1 MLSVIIAEKPSVA
14 RNIAD
19 AVNSKNRRDG
29 YFEGE
34 NYLITWAFGHLLELY
49 DSKDYDEKMTSWR
62 MDNYPFVPEKFM
74 YKVKSESGN
83 RDKVDEGAKKQL
95 DIISSL
101 INRNDVESVIS
112 ATDYDRE
119 GQIIGDIILDYLK
132 VEKPIKRLLLNEWTP
147 DEVNGGLSKT
157 IDNTAM
163 SNLKDAGICRQF
175 ADWII
180 GINLTSV
187 TTLKYQRGSG
197 KPLNIGRVLL
207 PTLKIVYDRDKEIEE
222 FVPEEFHRLLV
233 NFKTDK
239 SEVLDSTYRIK
250 NNEKFENKKILE
262 EVLEKIKGHKAR
274 VSDKLVDTKKEY
286 APALFNLSNLQGY
299 VTSKEKGWTSDKVL
313 KVAQELYEKKLI
325 TYPRTSSIA
334 LDESLVEK
342 TKKVL
347 NVHKRNFKYEDEIKF
362 TTSKRVFDNKKVE
375 SHSAIIPTYI
385 VAKSLSKDEQAVYS
399 AVRNRFLMQFMP
411 IAEYEEAVVT
421 IDFMNLK
428 LEGSFVTKGRIQLV
442 SGWKKIENIKSKDK
456 VLPMLEIGQELE
468 NTKNKIETKGT
479 KPPKKHNEKT
489 LLKIMETCGKRIK
502 QDKIKEKEVFSEEDS
517 SEDMNEEH
525 DDEMINAILSG
536 FSIGTPATR
545 AETIKKLK
553 QVGYLDA
560 KGKSLYVTDMGR
572 RLVELYP
579 IKELFDL
586 EYTGRLE
593 KTLSEIEKG
602 NFTRE
607 KFLNII
613 SEFTVKSVNLIK
625 KDKYH
630 VINELESTRNEG
642 KEVLGKCPNC
652 GSDVFEG
659 EKGYGC
665 SNWQSGCKFVIWKN
679 DKFLISL
686 RVKATKGT
694 VRKLLAEKRVFSSS
708 LVSKKGNKFSA
719 YLSYEKNDDNDYFSW
734 KLDFR

>member
-1 MLSVIIAEKPSVA
+1 A
-14 RNIAD
+14 
-19 AVNSKNRRDG
+19 
-29 YFEGE
+29 
-34 NYLITWAFGHLLELY
+34 
-49 DSKDYDEKMTSWR
+49 
-62 MDNYPFVPEKFM
+62 
-74 YKVKSESGN
+74 
-83 RDKVDEGAKKQL
+83 
-95 DIISSL
+95 SL
-101 INRNDVESVIS
+101 INRADVESVIS

-119 GQIIGDIILDYLK
+119 GQIIGDIILDFLN
-132 VEKPIKRLLLNEWTP
+132 VEKPIERLLLNEWTP
-147 DEVNGGLSKT
+147 DEVNGGLAKT
-157 IDNTAM
+157 IDNTTM

-222 FVPEEFHRLLV
+222 FVPEEFHRLLAD
-233 NFKTDK
+233 FKTEA
-239 SEVLDSTYRIK
+239 SESVDSTYRIE
-250 NNEKFENKKILE
+250 NNEKFDDKKILE
-262 EVLEKIKGHKAR
+262 DVLEKVKGHKAK
-274 VSDKLVDTKKEY
+274 VSDKLVETKKEY

-299 VTSKEKGWTSDKVL
+299 VTSKENGWTSDKVL
-313 KVAQELYEKKLI
+313 KVAQELYEKKII
-325 TYPRTSSIA
+325 TYPRTSSVA

-347 NVHKRNFKYEDEIKF
+347 NVHKKNFKYEDEIKF
-362 TTSKRVFDNKKVE
+362 TSSKRVFDNKKVE
-375 SHSAIIPTYI
+375 SHSAIIPTYM
-385 VAKSLSKDEQAVYS
+385 VAKSLSKDEQVVYN

-411 IAEYEEAVVT
+411 IAEYEEAMVT
-421 IDFMNLK
+421 IDFIDVP
-428 LEGSFVTKGRIQLV
+428 LEGSFITKGRIQLV
-442 SGWKKIENIKSKDK
+442 SGWKKIENIQSKDK
-456 VLPMLEIGQELE
+456 ILPNIEVNQELE

-517 SEDMNEEH
+517 SDEMNEEH
-525 DDEMINAILSG
+525 DDEMIDSILSG

-560 KGKSLYVTDMGR
+560 KGKNLYVTDMGR

-607 KFLNII
+607 KFLGII
-613 SEFTVKSVNLIK
+613 SDFTVKSVDLIK
-625 KDKYH
+625 NDKYH
-630 VINELESTRNEG
+630 VINELESNRNEG
-642 KEVLGKCPNC
+642 KEILGKCPNC

-659 EKGYGC
+659 EKGFG
-665 SNWQSGCKFVIWKN
+665 
-679 DKFLISL
+679 
-686 RVKATKGT
+686 
-694 VRKLLAEKRVFSSS
+694 
-708 LVSKKGNKFSA
+708 
-719 YLSYEKNDDNDYFSW
+719 
-734 KLDFR
+734 

>member
-62 MDNYPFVPEKFM
+62 MDNYPFVPEEFM
-74 YKVKSESGN
+74 YKVKSENGN

-101 INRNDVESVIS
+101 INRSDVESVIS

-119 GQIIGDIILDYLK
+119 GQIIGDIILDFLK

-147 DEVNGGLSKT
+147 DEVNGGLAKT
-157 IDNTAM
+157 IDNTGM

-222 FVPEEFHRLLV
+222 FIPEEFHRLLV
-233 NFKTDK
+233 NFKTEA
-239 SEVLDSTYRIK
+239 SEDVDSTYRIK
-250 NNEKFENKKILE
+250 NNEKFDDKKILE
-262 EVLEKIKGHKAR
+262 DVLEKIKGHKAK
-274 VSDKLVDTKKEY
+274 VSDKLVETKKEY

-325 TYPRTSSIA
+325 TYPRTSSVA

-347 NVHKRNFKYEDEIKF
+347 GVHKRNFKYEDEIKF
-362 TTSKRVFDNKKVE
+362 TSSKRVFDNKKVE

-385 VAKSLSKDEQAVYS
+385 VAKSLSKDEQAVYN

-421 IDFMNLK
+421 IDFIDVP
-428 LEGSFVTKGRIQLV
+428 LEGNFVTKGRIQLV
-442 SGWKKIENIKSKDK
+442 SGWKKIENIQSKDK
-456 VLPMLEIGQELE
+456 ILPKIEIGQILD

-489 LLKIMETCGKRIK
+489 LLKIMETCGKRMK
-502 QDKIKEKEVFSEEDS
+502 QDKIKAKEVFSEEDS
-517 SEDMNEEH
+517 SDEMSEEH

-560 KGKSLYVTDMGR
+560 KGKSLYVTAMGR

-613 SEFTVKSVNLIK
+613 SEFTVKSVDLIK

-630 VINELESTRNEG
+630 VINELKSDRYEG
-642 KEVLGKCPNC
+642 KEILGKCPNC

-659 EKGYGC
+659 EKGFGC
-665 SNWQSGCKFVIWKN
+665 SNWQSGCKFIIWKN
-679 DKFLISL
+679 DKFLSSL

-694 VRKLLAEKRVFSSS
+694 VKKLLEEKRVFSSS
-708 LVSKKGNKFSA
+708 LTSKKGNKFSA
-719 YLSYEKNDDNDYFSW
+719 YLSYEKNEDNDYFSW
-734 KLDFR
+734 KLDFK

>member
-14 RNIAD
+14 KNIAD

-34 NYLITWAFGHLLELY
+34 KYLITWAFGHLLELY

-62 MDNYPFVPEKFM
+62 MENYPFVPDNFM
-74 YKVKSESGN
+74 YKIKSENGN
-83 RDKVDEGAKKQL
+83 RDKIDDGAKKQL
-95 DIISSL
+95 DIIASL
-101 INRNDVESVIS
+101 INRSDVESVIS

-119 GQIIGDIILDYLK
+119 GQIIGDIILDFLN

-147 DEVNGGLSKT
+147 DEVSGGLAKV
-157 IDNTAM
+157 IDNKSM

-222 FVPEEFHRLLV
+222 FVPEELHRLLA
-233 NFKTDK
+233 NFNTD
-239 SEVLDSTYRIK
+239 SGEELESTYRIE
-250 NNEKFENKKILE
+250 NNEKFKDKSILE
-262 EVLEKIKGHKAR
+262 EVLNQIKGKEAK
-274 VSDKLVDTKKEY
+274 VSDKLVETKKEY
-286 APALFNLSNLQGY
+286 APSLFNLSNLQGY

-313 KVAQELYEKKLI
+313 KVAQSLYEKKLI
-325 TYPRTSSIA
+325 TYPRTSSVA
-334 LDESLVEK
+334 LDESLIEK
-342 TKKVL
+342 TNKVL
-347 NVHKRNFKYEDEIKF
+347 NVHKQNFKYQDEIKF
-362 TTSKRVFDNKKVE
+362 TKSKRVFDNSKVE

-385 VAKSLSKDEQAVYS
+385 LAKTLSSDEKVVYN

-411 IAEYEEAVVT
+411 IAEYEEAIIT
-421 IDFMNLK
+421 IDFVNTL
-428 LEGSFVTKGRIQLV
+428 LEGNFIAKGRIQLV
-442 SGWKKIENIKSKDK
+442 SGWKKVENINSKDK
-456 VLPMLEIGQELE
+456 ILPNVEINQILK

-479 KPPKKHNEKT
+479 RPPKKHNEKT
-489 LLKIMETCGKRIK
+489 LLKIMETCGKRMK
-502 QDKIKEKEVFSEEDS
+502 QEIMKDEEIFSDDDS
-517 SEDMNEEH
+517 SDDINEEH
-525 DDEMINAILSG
+525 DDEMINSILSG

-560 KGKSLYVTDMGR
+560 KGKNLYVTDMGR

-607 KFLNII
+607 KFLEII
-613 SEFTVKSVNLIK
+613 SDFTVKAVELIK
-625 KDKYH
+625 KDEYH
-630 VINELESTRNEG
+630 VINELESTLT
-642 KEVLGKCPNC
+642 KEREILGKCPNC

-659 EKGYGC
+659 EKGFGC
-665 SNWQSGCKFVIWKN
+665 SNWKSGCKFIIWKD
-679 DKFLISL
+679 DKFLRSL
-686 RVKATKGT
+686 KVKATKGT
-694 VRKLLAEKRVFSSS
+694 VKKLLEEKKVFSNS
-708 LVSKKGNKFSA
+708 LTSKKGNKFSA
-719 YLSYEKNDDNDYFSW
+719 FLSYEKNEDNDYYSW
-734 KLDFR
+734 KLEFK

>member
-14 RNIAD
+14 KNIAD

-95 DIISSL
+95 DIIASL
-101 INRNDVESVIS
+101 INRADVESVIS

-119 GQIIGDIILDYLK
+119 GQIIGDIILDFLK

-147 DEVNGGLSKT
+147 DEVNGGLAKT
-157 IDNTAM
+157 IDNTSM

-175 ADWII
+175 ADWMI

-222 FVPEEFHRLLV
+222 FVPEEFHRLLTD
-233 NFKTDK
+233 FKTEA
-239 SEVLDSTYRIK
+239 SETVDTTYRIK
-250 NNEKFENKKILE
+250 NNEKFDDKKILE
-262 EVLEKIKGHKAR
+262 DVLEKIKGHKAK
-274 VSDKLVDTKKEY
+274 VSDKLVETKKEY

-299 VTSKEKGWTSDKVL
+299 VTSKETGWTSDKVL
-313 KVAQELYEKKLI
+313 KVAQELYERKLI
-325 TYPRTSSIA
+325 TYPRTSSVA

-347 NVHKRNFKYEDEIKF
+347 SVHKKNFKYEDEIKF

-385 VAKSLSKDEQAVYS
+385 VAKSLSKDEQAVYN

-421 IDFMNLK
+421 IDFIDVP
-428 LEGSFVTKGRIQLV
+428 LEGNFVTKGRIQLV

-456 VLPMLEIGQELE
+456 ILPNIDVNQELE

-502 QDKIKEKEVFSEEDS
+502 QDKIKEKEVFSDEDS
-517 SEDMNEEH
+517 SDEMNEEH
-525 DDEMINAILSG
+525 DDEMMDAILSG

-560 KGKSLYVTDMGR
+560 KGKYLYVTDMGR
-572 RLVELYP
+572 RLVDLYP

-607 KFLNII
+607 KFLSII
-613 SEFTVKSVNLIK
+613 SDFTVKSVDLIK

-630 VINELESTRNEG
+630 VINELKSNRNDG
-642 KEVLGKCPNC
+642 KEILGKCPNC

-659 EKGYGC
+659 EKGFGC
-665 SNWQSGCKFVIWKN
+665 SNWQSGCKFIIWKN
-679 DKFLISL
+679 DKFLSAL

-694 VRKLLAEKRVFSSS
+694 VKKLLEEKRVFSSS
-708 LVSKKGNKFSA
+708 LTSKKGNKFSA
-719 YLSYEKNDDNDYFSW
+719 YLSYEKNEDNDYFSW
-734 KLDFR
+734 KLEFK